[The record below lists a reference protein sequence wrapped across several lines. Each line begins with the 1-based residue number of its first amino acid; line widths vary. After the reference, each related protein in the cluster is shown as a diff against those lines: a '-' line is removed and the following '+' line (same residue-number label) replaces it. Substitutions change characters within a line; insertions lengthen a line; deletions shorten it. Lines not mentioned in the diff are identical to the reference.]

1 MAQWKVTREKLELFP
16 HPNPAVERLELGK
29 AGQYQVVVGKGA
41 FTSGSTII
49 FVPEKSILPD
59 AIADEEDRRKY
70 LVGPD
75 KNRVKAIQ
83 LQKELSMGLIL
94 KDRADLADVP
104 LGEDISERLGIAMY
118 VPPIPDDLSG
128 EIVSFDE
135 IGCELHGHDV
145 ETYNIHAGELAP
157 GEAVVVSEKVHGSQA
172 AYVRTREGRRLVT
185 TKGRLK
191 NGQFFSESAHNAYTR
206 GAEKIKLFDLVDE
219 EFAGENVQVFG
230 EVVPAQKGFGYGM
243 TESLVLLYRID
254 VNGRTLGWS
263 EVPEAFRR
271 HWVPVL
277 YEGPFDIDTI
287 RPLRDGKET
296 VSGKG
301 LHIREGVVVT
311 PATPRDSA
319 HAASRFRL
327 ALKLINPKF
336 VEDVEAVN

>member
-1 MAQWKVTREKLELFP
+1 MAQWKVTREQLELFP

-41 FTSGSTII
+41 FQSGSTII
-49 FVPEKSILPD
+49 FVPEKSVLPD

-70 LVGPD
+70 LVGPQ

-94 KDRADLADVP
+94 KDRPELADVP
-104 LGEDISERLGIAMY
+104 LGEDLSERLGIRMY

-135 IGCELHGHDV
+135 IGCEIHGHDV
-145 ETYNIHAGELAP
+145 ETYNIHAGELVP
-157 GEAVVVSEKVHGSQA
+157 GERVVVSEKIHGSQG
-172 AYVRTREGRRLVT
+172 AYVRTRGGRRLGT

-191 NGQFFSESAHNAYTR
+191 SGQFFSETAHNAYKR
-206 GAEKIKLFDLVDE
+206 AAERIKLFDLIDE
-219 EFAGENVQVFG
+219 HFPSDNVQAFG
-230 EVVPAQKGFGYGM
+230 EVVPAQKGFNYGM
-243 TESLVLLYRID
+243 TEASVLLYRMD
-254 VNGRTLGWS
+254 VNGQTMAWS
-263 EVPEAFRR
+263 DVPLAFRK

-277 YEGPFDIDTI
+277 YEGAFDIDVI
-287 RPLRDGKET
+287 RPLRDGNET

-311 PATPRDSA
+311 PSTPRESA
-319 HAASRFRL
+319 HATQRFRL

-336 VEDVEAVN
+336 VEDVDAVN

>member
-1 MAQWKVTREKLELFP
+1 MAQWKVTRERLELFP

-41 FTSGSTII
+41 FVNGGTII

-70 LVGPD
+70 LVGPE

-94 KDRADLADVP
+94 KDLPELADVP
-104 LGEDISERLGIAMY
+104 LGEDIAERLGIRMY

-128 EIVSFDE
+128 EIVSLDE

-145 ETYNIHAGELAP
+145 ETYNIHAGELVP
-157 GEAVVVSEKVHGSQA
+157 GEAVVVSEKVHGSQG
-172 AYVRTREGRRLVT
+172 AYVRTRAGRRLVT

-191 NGQFFSESAHNAYTR
+191 SGQFFSDTARNAYTR
-206 GAEKIKLFDLVDE
+206 AAERIKLFELVDE
-219 EFAGENVQVFG
+219 QFAGQNVQVFG
-230 EVVPAQKGFGYGM
+230 EVVPAQKGFTYGM
-243 TESLVLLYRID
+243 TESSVLLYRLD
-254 VNGRTLGWS
+254 VNGRTLGWP
-263 EVPEAFRR
+263 EVPAAFRR

-277 YEGPFDIDTI
+277 YEGPFDIDAI
-287 RPLRDGKET
+287 RPLRDGNET
-296 VSGKG
+296 VSGRG

-319 HAASRFRL
+319 HAAQRFRL

-336 VEDVEAVN
+336 VEDADAVN